1 MKPEKLNVCLMN
13 DSFPPLID
21 GVANAVVNYANT
33 INGGLGKATVV
44 TPLYPGAEDDYEFE
58 VVRYRSMPITE
69 KLCGYRAGYP
79 FSSSALDKLVEDE
92 FDIIHSHCPF
102 ASTMMAR
109 VLREKTNIP
118 IVMTYHTKFDIDIKR
133 DIKNEALANQVI
145 KIVAENISACDEV
158 WTVSRGSGENL
169 RSLGY
174 EGDYIVMENGVDF
187 PKGRADAAEAA
198 ELRNYY
204 GIPDDTVLFLF
215 VGRLLWYKGLR
226 IILDA
231 LKLVDRKGM
240 KFRMMIVGDGL
251 DREEIEDYA
260 EQLGIA
266 DKCVFTGAVSDRE
279 DLRVHYTAGELFIFP
294 SEYDTNGIV
303 VREAAACGVASVLIK
318 GSCAAEGITDGGTG
332 LLAEAD
338 AESVAKCM
346 EFAITHRDEIH
357 QIGERAMN
365 EVYVSWEDSV
375 KHAYE
380 RYFVVRER
388 CMSGRSQRRENFF
401 TGEVFKTLDNITTGI
416 QQIRKLPDGIKNR
429 SGKIRDGIVGGSKK
443 VRKAWSKQLMKISP
457 ALKNKTSKIP
467 EGYSENDIKIE
478 SSVCTG
484 EKTIGFFNY
493 SENKLM
499 FAELVESDADIER
512 FYKKYGIKRK

>member
-1 MKPEKLNVCLMN
+1 MTSEKLNICLMN

-69 KLCGYRAGYP
+69 KICGYRAGYP

-118 IVMTYHTKFDIDIKR
+118 IVMTYHTKFDIDIRR

-158 WTVSRGSGENL
+158 WTVSHGAGENL

-187 PKGRADAAEAA
+187 PKGRADAEDAA
-198 ELRNYY
+198 SLRNYY
-204 GIPDDTVLFLF
+204 DIPEDAVLFLF
-215 VGRLLWYKGLR
+215 VGRLLWYKGFKLS
-226 IILDA
+226 LDA
-231 LKLVDRKGM
+231 LKLIDNKGL
-240 KFRMMIVGDGL
+240 KYRMMIVGDGM
-251 DREEIEDYA
+251 DRAEIEAYA
-260 EQLGIA
+260 EELGIA
-266 DKCVFTGAVSDRE
+266 DKCIFTGAVTDRE
-279 DLRVHYTAGELFIFP
+279 DLRVYYTAGELFIFP

-318 GSCAAEGITDGGTG
+318 GSCAAEGITDGKTG
-332 LLAEAD
+332 LLSEAD

-346 EFAITHRDEIH
+346 EFAATHRDEIH

-365 EVYVSWEDSV
+365 EVYISWEDSV

-388 CMSGRSQRRENFF
+388 CMSGRSQRKEKFF

-429 SGKIRDGIVGGSKK
+429 SGKLRDNIVVGSKK
-443 VRKAWSKQLMKISP
+443 VRKTWSKQLMKISP
-457 ALKNKTSKIP
+457 NLKNRSAKIP
-467 EGYSENDIKIE
+467 DGFSEDDIRTE
-478 SSVCTG
+478 SSTCTG
-484 EKTIGFFNY
+484 EKTIGFF
-493 SENKLM
+493 SRAENKLM
-499 FAELVESDADIER
+499 FAELVRSDEDIDK
-512 FYKKYGIKRK
+512 FYKKYGLKRK